1 MKKTLAASMLMISIM
16 FSSTL
21 ASNAAAADNLNR
33 LQGNQSSI
41 ASAQPDGAD
50 NPATK

>member
-21 ASNAAAADNLNR
+21 ASNAAADNLNR
-33 LQGNQSSI
+33 QQGNQSSI
-41 ASAQPDGAD
+41 ASAQPDGAEQ
-50 NPATK
+50 PASK